1 MTDADV
7 ALVRTAQSEDERT
20 SEQLVEA
27 YREGVRL
34 LERAIRGLDAE
45 QIRAR
50 PISGKMSSLE
60 VLCHVADCDQFL
72 ADRLKRTIATDRPL
86 LIGVDAT
93 PYLARLHY
101 HDRDPQLQLSLLG
114 VTREQMAAD
123 LARIEPSD
131 WSREAVHSES
141 GVVTVRQELLH
152 AIRHLERHV
161 AAIHE
166 KREALG
172 L

>member
-1 MTDADV
+1 MTDADATV
-7 ALVRTAQSEDERT
+7 VRNAQSEDDRT
-20 SEQLVEA
+20 AAQLIEA
-27 YREGVRL
+27 YRLGVRL
-34 LERAIRGLDAE
+34 LEEAVRHMDAE

-50 PISGKMSSLE
+50 PVSGKMSSLE

-72 ADRLKRTIATDRPL
+72 ADRLKRTIATERPL
-86 LIGVDAT
+86 LLGVDAT
-93 PYLARLHY
+93 TYLTRLRY
-101 HDRDPQLQLSLLG
+101 HDRDPQLQLRLLA

-123 LARIEPSD
+123 LDRRGPED
-131 WSREAVHSES
+131 WLREAVHSES

-161 AAIHE
+161 AAIVE
-166 KREALG
+166 KRDALG